1 MENVREKIKVLFVK
15 HEALRLRLKKT
26 DNAYFASLWRS
37 ELNFLMHDIK
47 ELCENNKIDIME
59 FFK

>member
-1 MENVREKIKVLFVK
+1 MENVREKIKSLFVK
-15 HEALRLRLKKT
+15 HEELRLRLKKS
-26 DNAYFASLWRS
+26 DNAYFRSLWAS
-37 ELNFLMHDIK
+37 ELNFIMHDIK